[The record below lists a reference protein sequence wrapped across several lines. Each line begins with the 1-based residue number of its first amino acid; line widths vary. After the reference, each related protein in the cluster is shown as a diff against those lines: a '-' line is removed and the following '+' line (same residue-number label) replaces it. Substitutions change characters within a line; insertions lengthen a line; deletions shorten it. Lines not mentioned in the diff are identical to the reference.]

1 MAGIKQQA
9 SPVLLGRTTE
19 VEVVDPV
26 QPELYGTLTNRF
38 GGNAFMKEALPN
50 PHPSVYIGNPL
61 KGV

>member
-19 VEVVDPV
+19 AEVVDPV

-38 GGNAFMKEALPN
+38 GGTRMMWRQKKIL
-50 PHPSVYIGNPL
+50 S
-61 KGV
+61 

>member
-19 VEVVDPV
+19 AEVVDPV

-38 GGNAFMKEALPN
+38 GGNAFFISHSL
-50 PHPSVYIGNPL
+50 SDLSSPL
-61 KGV
+61 RDLR

>member
-19 VEVVDPV
+19 AEVVDPV

-38 GGNAFMKEALPN
+38 GGNAFFAEEALPN
-50 PHPSVYIGNPL
+50 PHQTVYL
-61 KGV
+61 C

>member
-19 VEVVDPV
+19 AEVVDPV

-38 GGNAFMKEALPN
+38 GGNACLLHRAGAVTTADN
-50 PHPSVYIGNPL
+50 SG
-61 KGV
+61 GTRCS